1 MISQNRLEIEG
12 KNERYLVDL
21 TDSSSI
27 LKANGEICSTYL
39 GKSLESGRRVV
50 VKRYHSWIKTTPEY
64 FWRVEREADAINACS
79 QIQSELVYHEGVYYL
94 IVDYVE
100 GFSFKEL
107 TRWRYHRKLS
117 FSDLISISI
126 KALEALSRVHRAG
139 FVHCD
144 IKPSNIIVNSDDIK
158 RVAYAEV
165 KIIDFGMARKPAEPL
180 HMGERKL
187 PFGLIYSAPEQVLN
201 LWELVSI
208 QTDIYSIGVALW
220 QLFTRVEP
228 WMTDNP
234 LKTIH
239 IQLTQ
244 ELPKNRRIPQ
254 GLEQVLKKATS
265 KAKLARPPHMYTRT
279 QLIDMLE
286 HAIENRYKNVDQFL
300 KEIVVLKKF

>member
-1 MISQNRLEIEG
+1 MILQNRLEIKG
-12 KNERYLVDL
+12 KNETYLVDL
-21 TDSSSI
+21 TDSSTF
-27 LKANGEICSTYL
+27 LKSNGEICSTYL
-39 GKSLESGRRVV
+39 GESIESGRRVV

-64 FWRVEREADAINACS
+64 FWRVEREAEALNACS
-79 QIQSELVYHEGVYYL
+79 HLQSELVCHEDIYYL
-94 IVDYVE
+94 IMDYVD

-107 TRWRYHRKLS
+107 TRWRYHRKLNY
-117 FSDLISISI
+117 SDLIKISI
-126 KALEALSRVHRAG
+126 KALEALKGIHRAG

-144 IKPSNIIVNSDDIK
+144 IKPSNIIVNTDDIK
-158 RVAYAEV
+158 RVADAEV
-165 KIIDFGMARKPAEPL
+165 KIIDFGLARKPTEPL

-201 LWELVSI
+201 LWELVNI

-244 ELPKNRRIPQ
+244 ELPKNRRMPQ
-254 GLEQVLKKATS
+254 GLEQVFKKATS

-279 QLIDMLE
+279 QLKDMLE
-286 HAIENRYKNVDQFL
+286 HAIENRYTNVDEFL
-300 KEIVVLKKF
+300 EEIVVLKKF